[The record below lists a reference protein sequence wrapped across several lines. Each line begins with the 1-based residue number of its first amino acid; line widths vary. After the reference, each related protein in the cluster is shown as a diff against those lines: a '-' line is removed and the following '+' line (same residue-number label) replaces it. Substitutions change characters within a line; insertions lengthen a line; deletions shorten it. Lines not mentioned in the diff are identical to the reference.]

1 MALSTQPYKGA
12 RDFYPEDKRLQ
23 KYIFAKL
30 REAVEAFGYEEY
42 DAPILEPTD
51 LYLSKGNQEIIDE
64 QTYTFKDRGDRSVTI
79 RTEMTPTVSRMVAG
93 RRQELAYPLRWYSIP
108 NLWRY
113 ERPQRGRMRE
123 FWQLNVDIFGVDN
136 QKAELEVIQ
145 VLDACMKVFG
155 ARHDMYTIKLNSRKF
170 MTYAMDRYLHFDAV
184 QTSSLVRLIDRMHK
198 INRADFITQLDAI
211 CNPTQRDEGVV
222 EKLLAVMDAKH
233 ISELPAELQQH
244 ESLAGLQEL
253 LKNLANVGVHNAE
266 FDVTLMRGFDYY
278 TDIVFEAF
286 DTNPDNNR
294 SMFGGG
300 RYDGM
305 VGLFGVEPVPT
316 VGFGMGDATLQNF
329 LELHDLLP
337 KLEPETDA
345 YVVLIGDIYEKA
357 QHLLHELREDGHMRL
372 AVDFTGRKLDK
383 QLKTASKKGIDYVI
397 IIGET
402 ELQEEQ
408 YTIKNLRT
416 GVEEKH
422 GISRIVSIIEDNR
435 RHQSKKLLED

>member
-23 KYIFAKL
+23 KYIFGKL
-30 REAVEAFGYEEY
+30 RHTVESFGYEEY

-113 ERPQRGRMRE
+113 ERPQRGRLRE
-123 FWQLNVDIFGVDN
+123 FWQLNVDVFGVEN
-136 QKAELEVIQ
+136 MNAELEIIQ
-145 VLDACMKVFG
+145 IMDACLKAFH
-155 ARHDMYTIKLNSRKF
+155 AKTDMYTIRISSREF
-170 MTYAMDRYLHFDAV
+170 MNYVMQWYLEMDEV
-184 QTSSLVRLIDRMHK
+184 QATSLTRLIDRMHK
-198 INRADFITQLDAI
+198 MDRPAFVTQVDGL
-211 CNPTQRDEGVV
+211 CTPTQREQGTV
-222 EKLLAVMDAKH
+222 EKLMSILDAKR
-233 ISELPAELQQH
+233 ITDLPQIVREH
-244 ESLAGLQEL
+244 SSLAKVQKLLADLQ
-253 LKNLANVGVHNAE
+253 NIGVHNAV

-278 TDIVFEAF
+278 TDVVFEVF
-286 DTNPDNNR
+286 DTHPDNNR

-305 VGLFGVEPVPT
+305 VGMFGVEPVPT

-337 KLEPETDA
+337 VLRSETDA
-345 YVVLIGDIYEKA
+345 YVILAGDVYDSAQRVLK
-357 QHLLHELREDGHMRL
+357 ELREDGGLRL
-372 AVDFTGRKLDK
+372 AVDISGRKLDK
-383 QLKTASKKGIDYVI
+383 QIKTAEKKGIHYVI
-397 IIGET
+397 IIGED
-402 ELQEEQ
+402 ELQKQQ
-408 YTIKNLRT
+408 YTVRNIQT

-422 GISRIVSIIEDNR
+422 GVSRLVNIIEDYRNPSALHDR
-435 RHQSKKLLED
+435 D